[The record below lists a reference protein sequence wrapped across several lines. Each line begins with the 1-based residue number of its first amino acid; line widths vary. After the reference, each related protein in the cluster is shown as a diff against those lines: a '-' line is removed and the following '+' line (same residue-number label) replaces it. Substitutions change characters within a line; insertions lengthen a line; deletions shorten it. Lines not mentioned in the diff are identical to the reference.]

1 MITQFEQKGKADTSL
16 LSLLNYVQ
24 FSYHSKMI
32 RIIGKEPFLMKIST
46 KGRYALRM
54 MLEFAMSSEECTKLN
69 QVAER
74 QQISVKYLE
83 QIAMT
88 LSRAGFIK
96 SMRGAQG
103 GYRLARDPKDY
114 TVGEVLRVM
123 EGSLAPVPCLD
134 DSPNQC
140 GRAGG
145 CAVLSVWKDLADAIN
160 QVVDHVT
167 LADLVNEQTEKPEE
181 NLL

>member
-1 MITQFEQKGKADTSL
+1 
-16 LSLLNYVQ
+16 
-24 FSYHSKMI
+24 
-32 RIIGKEPFLMKIST
+32 MKIST

-54 MLEFAMSSEECTKLN
+54 MLEFAMSGGQSTKLN
-69 QVAER
+69 QVAQR

-83 QIAMT
+83 QIAMI
-88 LSRAGFIK
+88 LCRAGYIK

-114 TVGEVLRVM
+114 TVGEILRLT
-123 EGSLAPVPCLD
+123 EGSLAPVPCLED
-134 DSPNQC
+134 EPNQC
-140 GRAGG
+140 SRAAG

-160 QVVDHVT
+160 QVVDRVT
-167 LADLVNEQTEKPEE
+167 LADLVEEQKNKPGQ